1 VTRVFILSPLPAL
14 RAGLRA
20 MLAEASPFIEVMGD
34 AGSMEDA
41 GDAQPDVW
49 LASDAAQLPALAA
62 SLNTAQPP
70 AVVVLA
76 DSPQALHALAGVAMG
91 GAAVLPADVSPAELQ
106 SAIHAAA
113 NGMLVMPFR
122 AGRDLLSSTASK
134 AAGDEPIE
142 QPLTQ
147 RELEV
152 LERVSRGLPSKL
164 IAQQLDVA
172 ESTIKFHLSSIY
184 AKLGVSTR
192 TEAVSKAARLGLI
205 TL

>member
-1 VTRVFILSPLPAL
+1 MIRVFILSPLPAL

-20 MLAEASPFIEVMGD
+20 MLVDAVPPIDVIGD
-34 AGSMEDA
+34 ATSVEDA

-49 LASDAAQLPALAA
+49 LVSDAMQLPALAA
-62 SLNTAQPP
+62 GLSSAQST
-70 AVVVLA
+70 AVVVMD
-76 DSPQALHALAGVAMG
+76 DSPQVLNALAGVPIS
-91 GAAVLPADVSPAELQ
+91 GAAVVPASVSPAELQ
-106 SAIHAAA
+106 SAMHAAA
-113 NGMLVMPFR
+113 QGMLVLPYR
-122 AGRDLLSSTASK
+122 TGRDALTMPT
-134 AAGDEPIE
+134 AGDEPIE

-147 RELEV
+147 REMEV

-184 AKLGVSTR
+184 AKLGVSSR

>member
-1 VTRVFILSPLPAL
+1 VFILSPLPAL

-20 MLAEASPFIEVMGD
+20 MLADAPSMAVMGD
-34 AGSMEDA
+34 AAEMEDA

-49 LASDAAQLPALAA
+49 LVSDAGQLPMLAA
-62 SLNTAQPP
+62 GLNIAQPQ
-70 AVVVLA
+70 AVVMMA
-76 DSPQALHALAGVAMG
+76 DSAAALNALAGVAIS
-91 GAAVLPADVSPAELQ
+91 GAAVVPADVSPAELQ
-106 SAIHAAA
+106 ASIHAAA
-113 NGMLVMPFR
+113 RGMLVLPYR
-122 AGRDLLSSTASK
+122 AGRELLSSAASTATS
-134 AAGDEPIE
+134 DESIE

-164 IAQQLDVA
+164 IAQQLDVT

>member
-1 VTRVFILSPLPAL
+1 MTRVFILSPLPAL

-20 MLAEASPFIEVMGD
+20 MLADAAPPIDVIGD
-34 AGSMEDA
+34 AASIEDA

-49 LASDAAQLPALAA
+49 LVSDAVQLPALAA
-62 SLNTAQPP
+62 SLSAAQST

-76 DSPQALHALAGVAMG
+76 DSPQVLNALAGVLLS
-91 GAAVLPADVSPAELQ
+91 GAAVLPVDVSPAELQ

-113 NGMLVMPFR
+113 QGLLVMPYR
-122 AGRDLLSSTASK
+122 AGRDAFAMPTTS
-134 AAGDEPIE
+134 DEPIE

-184 AKLGVSTR
+184 AKLGVASR

>member
-1 VTRVFILSPLPAL
+1 MTRVFVLSPLPAL

-20 MLAEASPFIEVMGD
+20 MLAIAALPIDVVGD
-34 AGSMEDA
+34 AASIEDA

-49 LASDAAQLPALAA
+49 LVSDAAQLPAFVAGLSSARA
-62 SLNTAQPP
+62 S

-76 DSPQALHALAGVAMG
+76 DSPRALNALAGAPIS
-91 GAAVLPADVSPAELQ
+91 GAAVAPMDASPAELGA
-106 SAIHAAA
+106 AIHAAA
-113 NGMLVMPFR
+113 QGMLALPYH
-122 AGRDLLSSTASK
+122 AGRAAVAYSSTS
-134 AAGDEPIE
+134 AAPPD
-142 QPLTQ
+142 QPLTP

-152 LERVSRGLPSKL
+152 LERVSRGLPSKM

-184 AKLGVSTR
+184 AKLGVSSR

>member
-1 VTRVFILSPLPAL
+1 VTCVFILSPLPAL

-20 MLAEASPFIEVMGD
+20 MLIDALQAIDVIGD
-34 AGSMEDA
+34 AAAIEDA
-41 GDAQPDVW
+41 GDARPDVW
-49 LASDAAQLPALAA
+49 LVSDSAQLPALAA
-62 SLNTAQPP
+62 GLNTTQPQ
-70 AVVVLA
+70 AVVVMA
-76 DSPQALHALAGVAMG
+76 DSPLALNALAGVAIS
-91 GAAVLPADVSPAELQ
+91 GAAVVPADVSPAELHA
-106 SAIHAAA
+106 AIQAAA
-113 NGMLVMPFR
+113 NGMLVLPYR
-122 AGRDLLSSTASK
+122 AGRDALVLPSSNDA
-134 AAGDEPIE
+134 PIE

-184 AKLGVSTR
+184 AKLSVSSR